1 MPSPDTL
8 AALARPSGAFAMLA
22 LDQRESL
29 RTMLGPRHGGAV
41 HDDVLAAFKVDAV
54 RALSAHASAVLL
66 DVETGLGPV
75 LDAGVL
81 APGTSLIVAADR
93 LTQAPGG
100 PVEST
105 DVDESVLDDDSVAAI
120 AAAYKL
126 LVIWR
131 AGRDE
136 AARRRTVEAFLAG
149 CRARGRPGIVE
160 GIVRG
165 PGDAPLDS
173 ADHAELVREAAI
185 ELGGL
190 GPDVYKAEVPTHG
203 QADDAAVTD
212 GAARLTEVLTC
223 PWVVLSNGVAPER
236 FPDAAIAA
244 CRGGASGF
252 LAGRAIW
259 LSAVAAAD
267 PRHDLETAA
276 ATRLGSL
283 AARVDGVAR
292 PWWEA

>member
-1 MPSPDTL
+1 
-8 AALARPSGAFAMLA
+8 MLA

-29 RTMLGPRHGGAV
+29 RTMLAARDAGSVPDDAV
-41 HDDVLAAFKVDAV
+41 SAFKVDAA
-54 RALSAHASAVLL
+54 RALSRHASAVLL
-66 DVETGLGPV
+66 DVESGIRPV

-93 LTQAPGG
+93 LRQARGG

-105 DVDESVLDDDSVAAI
+105 DVDDSVLADDDMATV

-131 AGRDE
+131 RGRDE
-136 AARRRTVEAFLAG
+136 IARRRTVEAFVAG
-149 CRARGRPGIVE
+149 CGRRGRPAIVE
-160 GIVRG
+160 GIVRVEGG
-165 PGDAPLDS
+165 PPTPDEHTAMVLD
-173 ADHAELVREAAI
+173 AAI
-185 ELGGL
+185 ELAGL
-190 GPDVYKAEVPTHG
+190 GPDLYKAEVPTHG
-203 QADDAAVTD
+203 RADDGAVTD
-212 GAARLTEVLTC
+212 GARRLTDVIDC

-236 FPDAAIAA
+236 FDDAALAA

-259 LSAVAAAD
+259 LGSIAAED
-267 PRHDLETAA
+267 PRHDLETVAA
-276 ATRLGSL
+276 DRLARL

-292 PWWEA
+292 PWWEAHR